1 MSMSW
6 TDRLVIGA
14 IITPLFVIAGVQVL
28 QFLGV
33 DGQQLLHHEHA
44 VVAVA
49 PAEQAVIATPKPVFS
64 PFTAPEA
71 TTTDAGKVITRF
83 FCARGMAQVDLA
95 MGKVTTYGGTVV
107 RVTELMSTT
116 TQSVVQNGVQNSVT
130 VIITLGK
137 KTSLPGMIVHTYATL
152 DDSLNAGRMSDQTM
166 LTRLPP
172 GQSGTFV
179 LATDK
184 YVESRFINAISGV
197 TLCLQSP

>member
-1 MSMSW
+1 MSKK
-6 TDRLVIGA
+6 TDRLLIGA
-14 IITPLFVIAGVQVL
+14 FVVLLSIIAAAQVL
-28 QFLGV
+28 QFFGI
-33 DGQQLLHHEHA
+33 DSQKMLHHEPVA
-44 VVAVA
+44 VAVA
-49 PAEQAVIATPKPVFS
+49 PAEKAVIATPKPVFS

-83 FCARGMAQVDLA
+83 FCAKGMAQVDLA

-116 TQSVVQNGVQNSVT
+116 TQSAVQNGVQNSVT

-166 LTRLPP
+166 LRRLL
-172 GQSGTFV
+172 GALALARVEFALAKTQV
-179 LATDK
+179 LRSDFK
-184 YVESRFINAISGV
+184 
-197 TLCLQSP
+197 